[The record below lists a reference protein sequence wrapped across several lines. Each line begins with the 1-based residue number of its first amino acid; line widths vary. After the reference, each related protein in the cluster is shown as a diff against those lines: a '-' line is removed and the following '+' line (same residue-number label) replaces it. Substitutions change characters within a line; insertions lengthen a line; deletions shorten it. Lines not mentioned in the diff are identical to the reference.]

1 MEIYSEPDNFT
12 RIMVHL
18 GFFSSRLPDI
28 EALQAAQ
35 NIKALIRLLD
45 HRNFDIQ
52 RRSADALGSL
62 GAIATLPLLA
72 ALNNRKIAVRLGAI
86 EALGSI
92 RDPRSYKPLIYLLDR
107 DKNPEVRWVAALA
120 LGSLGSPDAINPLV
134 RALKDPDRYVRYGAA
149 QALQMLS
156 WVPQD
161 DTHQA
166 YYYIA
171 LQDWKRVAE
180 IGAAAT
186 GPLIDIL
193 RDQNATTRGEIVE
206 VLGEIGDASSQR
218 ACEMVLKDPSSTV
231 RWKAILAAKKCG
243 VPVTH
248 LPWGLSKHPRT
259 GQNPWAAAILNFLFL
274 GLGYNY
280 LGYWWGF
287 LVFMSYMSILV
298 LSQLELGP
306 FIPYLVAYPVTALF
320 AVQTF
325 FMAKRKGDW

>member
-1 MEIYSEPDNFT
+1 
-12 RIMVHL
+12 MVHL
-18 GFFSSRLPDI
+18 DFFSSRMPDI
-28 EALQAAQ
+28 ETLQAAQ
-35 NIKALIRLLD
+35 DIKGLIRLLD

-62 GAIATLPLLA
+62 GAIATMPLLA
-72 ALNNRKIAVRLGAI
+72 VLNDRRLAIRLGAI
-86 EALGSI
+86 EALGTI
-92 RDPRSYKPLIYLLDR
+92 RDPRSYKPLIYMLDR
-107 DKNPEVRWVAALA
+107 DRNPEVRWVAAIA
-120 LGSLGSPDAINPLV
+120 LGNLGSPDAIDPLV

-149 QALQMLS
+149 QALQILS
-156 WVPQD
+156 WVPKD
-161 DTHQA
+161 DMDLA
-166 YYYIA
+166 YYCIA

-180 IGAAAT
+180 VGAAAT

-193 RDQNATTRGEIVE
+193 RDHNATTRGEIVDA
-206 VLGEIGDASSQR
+206 LGEIGDASSQR
-218 ACEMVLKDPSSTV
+218 ACELVLKDASSTV

-248 LPWGLSKHPRT
+248 LPWGLSKRPRT
-259 GQNPWAAAILNFLFL
+259 GQNPWVAAILNFLFL

-306 FIPYLVAYPVTALF
+306 FSPYLIVYPVTALF